1 MYENTTPAPITQ
13 ASVQYDD
20 LVGTAAADRADAL
33 VHNKSVEELTGLT
46 ETPWKIVGYRI
57 YRSASSWNFHLFA
70 ANADEL
76 GIKSHD
82 DFARVEKELGHIPVR
97 DFALPHVV
105 DPEKVFAALFK
116 RFSVEMTYKGISN
129 LQLAVTGGDDLPFGD
144 TPAEK

>member
-1 MYENTTPAPITQ
+1 MYENTTPEPITH

-20 LVGTAAADRADAL
+20 LVGTVAADRADGL
-33 VHNKSVEELTGLT
+33 IHSKSIEELTGLKDT
-46 ETPWKIVGYRI
+46 SWRIVGYRI

-82 DFARVEKELGHIPVR
+82 DFARVERELGHVPVR
-97 DFALPHVV
+97 DFALPHDV

-129 LQLAVTGGDDLPFGD
+129 LQLAVTGGEDLPFGD
-144 TPAEK
+144 IPAEQ

>member
-1 MYENTTPAPITQ
+1 MYKNTTPVLLTQ

-20 LVGTAAADRADAL
+20 FVGTVAADTADGL
-33 VHNKSVEELTGLT
+33 IHTKSIEELTGLT
-46 ETPWKIVGYRI
+46 DSPWKIVGYRI

-82 DFARVEKELGHIPVR
+82 DFARVEKELGHLPVR
-97 DFALPHVV
+97 DFALPHDV

-116 RFSVEMTYKGISN
+116 RFSVEMTHKGISN
-129 LQLAVTGGDDLPFGD
+129 LQVAVTDGDDLPFGD
-144 TPAEK
+144 IPSEK